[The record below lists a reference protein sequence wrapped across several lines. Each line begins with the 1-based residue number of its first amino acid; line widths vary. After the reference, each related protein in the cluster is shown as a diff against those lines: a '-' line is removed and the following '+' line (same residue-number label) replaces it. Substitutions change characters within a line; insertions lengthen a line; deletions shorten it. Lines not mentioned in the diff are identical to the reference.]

1 MVNRSRSLSLSP
13 FQYSTTHIHHT
24 KARRYRGALPLVK
37 DVCMVA
43 WCPIQSLRTTLYAG
57 GGGATNGLEIGK
69 TITRLFYYFAKRAYR
84 TTYACGCVRCGS
96 VVHCM
101 SDDDDAKDADNGDD
115 VDKIRTVYRT
125 TSALSG
131 TKWGGGGWGYTTSA
145 AELFAQRIVPQTGS
159 SCFECR

>member
-13 FQYSTTHIHHT
+13 SQYSTTHIHHT
-24 KARRYRGALPLVK
+24 KARRYGGALPLVK

-43 WCPIQSLRTTLYAG
+43 WCPIQSLRTTLYAGG

-101 SDDDDAKDADNGDD
+101 SDDDDAKDAD
-115 VDKIRTVYRT
+115 KIRTVYRT

-131 TKWGGGGWGYTTSA
+131 TKWGGGWLGLYHISSRTFRSA
-145 AELFAQRIVPQTGS
+145 YSPANGVELF
-159 SCFECR
+159 